1 VRQGK
6 GWLEIRKDD
15 SFVGV
20 VLGDL
25 WGRGGVEEA
34 WPQENVKEGDMV
46 VERDGGEDMM
56 VWYDMRWYCWF
67 GGGVCFVVS

>member
-1 VRQGK
+1 
-6 GWLEIRKDD
+6 
-15 SFVGV
+15 

-25 WGRGGVEEA
+25 WGRGRVEEA

-56 VWYDMRWYCWF
+56 V
-67 GGGVCFVVS
+67 

>member
-1 VRQGK
+1 M
-6 GWLEIRKDD
+6 EIRNDD

-25 WGRGGVEEA
+25 WGRGGVEET

-56 VWYDMRWYCWF
+56 YDTICV
-67 GGGVCFVVS
+67 GTAGLEVVCFVVR

>member
-1 VRQGK
+1 
-6 GWLEIRKDD
+6 LEIRNDD
-15 SFVGV
+15 SFFGV

-56 VWYDMRWYCWF
+56 YDTICVGITGLEVVCVF
-67 GGGVCFVVS
+67 GRDEGV